1 MAVETLNED
10 NFDETVENNDMVV
23 VDFWAPGCG
32 PCQSVDTAFR
42 EVASRFPGVV
52 FAQVNVA
59 DNPELAQRLGVKS
72 VPTIMLFREQI
83 ILYKEHGAVPAG
95 GLERVVHQAGQ
106 ADMDQ
111 IRKDLEAQEAQG
123 DGQG

>member
-10 NFDETVENNDMVV
+10 NFDDTVENNDMVV

-42 EVASRFPGVV
+42 EVASRFPSVV

-59 DNPELAQRLGVKS
+59 DNPNLAQRLGVKS
-72 VPTIMLFREQI
+72 VPTILLFREQI

-111 IRKDLEAQEAQG
+111 IRQDLEAQETQG
-123 DGQG
+123 DAPE

>member
-1 MAVETLNED
+1 MSVITLDEAS
-10 NFDETVENNDMVV
+10 FDDTIENSDMVV

-42 EVASRFPGVV
+42 EVASRYPNVV

-59 DNPELAQRLGVKS
+59 DNPDLAQRLGVKS
-72 VPTIMLFREQI
+72 VPTVMLFREQI
-83 ILYKEHGAVPAG
+83 ILFKEHGAVPAG
-95 GLERVVHQAGQ
+95 GLERVVQQAGQ

-111 IRKDLEAQEAQG
+111 VRASLSDSEG
-123 DGQG
+123 